1 MEKTNV
7 MRLLDAAK
15 ITYTAHEYDPE
26 ATDGNMV
33 ASLVNKDPDSVF
45 KTLITVNDKKEHFV
59 FVVPVNMT
67 LDLKKA
73 AKISKSKFIEMIHQK
88 ELLPLTGYVHGGCS
102 PIGLKKPFPVFI
114 EETAQLFDTICISAG
129 KRGYQVELN
138 PMDLANYVNA
148 IFASISKD

>member
-15 ITYTAHEYDPE
+15 ITYRPHEYDQE

-73 AKISKSKFIEMIHQK
+73 AKISKSKSIEMIHQK

-138 PMDLANYVNA
+138 PLDLANYVNA